1 MNYIYDQKI
10 AKAFQEGKPYQVSI
24 WHWPKSGGVV
34 GCSTWKKE
42 ERKPDFSVFV
52 LEKSRN

>member
-10 AKAFQEGKPYQVSI
+10 AKTFQEGKPYQVSNF
-24 WHWPKSGGVV
+24 HWPKSGGVV